1 MIGDVLHLRLIIPPH
16 LADDVLAEL
25 EASSGAVHIV
35 EYASAAERPGGR
47 LVSCEVVREAAND
60 LVEALQRKGVHH
72 AGAITLEQL
81 ETVVSDAAA
90 RAEHDTP
97 GASGD
102 ALVWEELEGRARDE
116 SALTASFL
124 IFMAIAASIAA
135 IGILLD
141 SAILVIG
148 AMVVGPDYGP
158 LAAVCVHLVRRR
170 WDRAAIATR
179 TIGIGVV
186 VAAAAA
192 LVMTLALRAVSVVPV
207 DYVSDRTLTSF
218 ISRPDVLAAV
228 VAVLAGVVGMLSL
241 TEARSGALI
250 GVLVSVTTIPA
261 IGNVGAAAAYGEWH
275 EVGGALVQ
283 LLVNVTSL
291 ICAGCITL
299 VVQARHTTHQT
310 PRPT

>member
-1 MIGDVLHLRLIIPPH
+1 VLHLRLIIPPD

-35 EYASAAERPGGR
+35 EYASAADRPGGR

-60 LVEALQRKGVHH
+60 LVEALQRRGVHR

-90 RAEHDTP
+90 RAEEVTP
-97 GASGD
+97 GAGGD
-102 ALVWEELEGRARDE
+102 ALVWEELEVRARDD

-124 IFMAIAASIAA
+124 VFMAIAATIAA

-141 SAILVIG
+141 SAILIIG

-158 LAAVCVHLVRRR
+158 LAALCVNLVRRR
-170 WDRAAIATR
+170 WDRAVVAAR
-179 TIGIGVV
+179 TMGIGVA

-192 LVMTLALRAVSVVPV
+192 FAMTVALRVASVAP
-207 DYVSDRTLTSF
+207 DQYVSDRILTSF
-218 ISRPDVLAAV
+218 ISRPDVMAAV

-261 IGNVGAAAAYGEWH
+261 IGNVGAAAAYGEWG

-283 LLVNVTSL
+283 LLVNVTGL
-291 ICAGCITL
+291 IAAGCVTL
-299 VVQARHTTHQT
+299 VVQARKTTHQ
-310 PRPT
+310 PAHPA

>member
-1 MIGDVLHLRLIIPPH
+1 VFHLRLIIPPD

-35 EYASAAERPGGR
+35 EYASAADRPRGR

-60 LVEALQRKGVHH
+60 LVEALQSKGIHH
-72 AGAITLEQL
+72 SGAITLEQL

-90 RAEHDTP
+90 RAEEATP

-102 ALVWEELEGRARDE
+102 ALVWEELEVRARDD

-124 IFMAIAASIAA
+124 VFMAIAATIAA

-158 LAAVCVHLVRRR
+158 LAALCVNVVRRR
-170 WDRAAIATR
+170 WDRALLAAR
-179 TIGIGVV
+179 TMAIGVG

-192 LVMTLALRAVSVVPV
+192 LVMTLALRAASIAPDV
-207 DYVSDRTLTSF
+207 YVSDRTLTSF

-228 VAVLAGVVGMLSL
+228 VAVLAGIVGMLAL
-241 TEARSGALI
+241 TEARSSALI

-261 IGNVGAAAAYGEWH
+261 IGNIGAAAAYGEWGD
-275 EVGGALVQ
+275 VGGAFVQ
-283 LLVNVTSL
+283 LLVNVTCL
-291 ICAGCITL
+291 IIAGCVTL
-299 VVQARHTTHQT
+299 VVQARQTTHPPAHPQ
-310 PRPT
+310 

>member
-1 MIGDVLHLRLIIPPH
+1 MHLRLIIPPD

-35 EYASAAERPGGR
+35 EYASAADRPGGR
-47 LVSCEVVREAAND
+47 LISCEVVREAAND
-60 LVEALQRKGVHH
+60 LVEALQRRGVHR

-90 RAEHDTP
+90 RAEEVTP

-102 ALVWEELEGRARDE
+102 ALVWEELEVRARDD

-124 IFMAIAASIAA
+124 ILMAIAATIAA

-141 SAILVIG
+141 SAILIIG

-158 LAAVCVHLVRRR
+158 LAALCVNVVRRR
-170 WDRAAIATR
+170 WDRAMVAAR
-179 TIGIGVV
+179 TMGIGVA

-192 LVMTLALRAVSVVPV
+192 FVMTVALRVTSVAP
-207 DYVSDRTLTSF
+207 DQYVSDRILTSF
-218 ISRPDVLAAV
+218 ISRPDVMAAV

-261 IGNVGAAAAYGEWH
+261 IGNVGAAAAYGEWG

-283 LLVNVTSL
+283 LLVNVTGL
-291 ICAGCITL
+291 ITAGSVTL
-299 VVQARHTTHQT
+299 VVQARKTTHQ
-310 PRPT
+310 PAHPA

>member
-1 MIGDVLHLRLIIPPH
+1 VFHLRLIIPPD

-35 EYASAAERPGGR
+35 EYASAADRPGGR

-60 LVEALQRKGVHH
+60 LVEALQRRGVHR

-90 RAEHDTP
+90 RAEEVTP
-97 GASGD
+97 GAGGD
-102 ALVWEELEGRARDE
+102 ALVWEELEVRARDD

-124 IFMAIAASIAA
+124 VFMAIAATIAA

-141 SAILVIG
+141 SAILIIG

-158 LAAVCVHLVRRR
+158 LAALCVNLVRRR
-170 WDRAAIATR
+170 WDRAVVAAR
-179 TIGIGVV
+179 TMGIGVA

-192 LVMTLALRAVSVVPV
+192 FAMTVALRVASVAP
-207 DYVSDRTLTSF
+207 DQYVSDRILTSF
-218 ISRPDVLAAV
+218 ISRPDVMAAV

-261 IGNVGAAAAYGEWH
+261 IGNVGAAAAYGEWG

-283 LLVNVTSL
+283 LLVNVTGL
-291 ICAGCITL
+291 IAAGCVTL
-299 VVQARHTTHQT
+299 VVQARKTTH
-310 PRPT
+310 RPAHPA